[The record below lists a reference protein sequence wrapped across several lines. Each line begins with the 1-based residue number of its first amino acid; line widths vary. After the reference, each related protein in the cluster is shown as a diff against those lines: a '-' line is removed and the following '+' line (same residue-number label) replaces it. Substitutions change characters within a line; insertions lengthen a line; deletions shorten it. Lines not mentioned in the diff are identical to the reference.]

1 MDRGLFLAFA
11 LLVLLALTRA
21 QDAGILKVGF
31 IQIAAG
37 SSTSSIFLDHQ
48 LLLLLKSNYA
58 TAVFMHVC
66 ANPARHCGCCCFWLP
81 VFQPRPDCIA
91 ALGAKTWHQTS
102 SQQHSL
108 CNGGLSTDLQCM
120 IYLEV
125 T

>member
-1 MDRGLFLAFA
+1 MMDRGLLLAFS

-37 SSTSSIFLDHQ
+37 SATSSIFLYHQ
-48 LLLLLKSNYA
+48 LLLLLLLISNYA

-66 ANPARHCGCCCFWLP
+66 AKPARHCGCCYFWLP

-91 ALGAKTWHQTS
+91 ALGAKTWPDQTS
-102 SQQHSL
+102 SQQH
-108 CNGGLSTDLQCM
+108 
-120 IYLEV
+120 
-125 T
+125 